1 VFVDE
6 HVAAVQDLYG
16 DLVGDRA
23 SERTRY
29 DQVQLLADRLSEGF
43 RSQHLG
49 AFVELHNW
57 HPTVGP
63 ELEQDVW
70 RLPFERSDFV
80 LTVARGHG
88 FERVDDLVPD
98 GVTPWPPFETAVDTM
113 LRGDVAGLRAQLE
126 DDPGLALR
134 ASHWPHRATLL
145 HYAAA
150 NGVEIY
156 RQVVPRNLPEL
167 VALLIDRGADV
178 GAPARAYGA
187 DLRPLDLLLTS
198 GHPHEAGVTGDV
210 AALLRAPGAHG

>member
-1 VFVDE
+1 VFVHD
-6 HVAAVQDLYG
+6 HVLAVQALYG
-16 DLVGDRA
+16 GLVGDGA

-29 DQVQLLADRLSEGF
+29 DQVQLLADRLADGF
-43 RSQHLG
+43 RAQHPG

-63 ELEQDVW
+63 ALERDVW
-70 RLPFERSDFV
+70 RLPLDRPDFV

-98 GVTPWPPFETAVDTM
+98 GITPSPPFETAVDTM

-126 DDPGLALR
+126 RDPGLALR

-156 RQVVPRNLPEL
+156 RQVVPLNLAEM

-178 GAPARAYGA
+178 DAPARAYGD

-198 GHPHEAGVTGDV
+198 GHPHEAGVTKEV
-210 AALLRAPGAHG
+210 AALLRAGAHR